1 MPNRSFSSRN
11 RMVSA
16 AVSALLSVT
25 MGVAAVHAG
34 DATPTHFN
42 QVKKVKILQDPYSP
56 LVGHAYRHGVLMT
69 VDGTRL
75 SRQWR
80 AANFATGATAAAT
93 GPDTLSYLGGDPHA
107 GGAGV
112 MDGNVKV
119 YLVFYGNQWGNQSTD
134 ANGNVIFSG
143 DPDGTAPVTQKF
155 FKDIGTGG
163 ELWSADLTQWCD
175 GPNVAAGATS
185 CANNASFV
193 PYQQGG
199 ILAGVWYDNAAASPA
214 EATALQLAQEADA
227 AAKHFGNTTAA
238 SNRYAYYVIL
248 SPHGTNPDDYK
259 GTTTGDK
266 GYCAWHDWDGDAS
279 LGSAATGLDG
289 NGGGTGSP
297 YGALAFSNQPYNVDQ
312 GATCGVNFVNT
323 GAAGTLDGY
332 TMTLGHEWQEMMS
345 DTFPYADS
353 PTASVYSGGGWMNAQ
368 NGENGDECAWR
379 YSWEQ
384 GAAAN
389 VQFGNDTFTE
399 QSNWSNDTNEC
410 DISHVIVNHNP
421 GSTPVANFGD
431 TISGLTVNFT
441 NSSTDTGG
449 TISSYAWNFGDGST
463 STVASPSHTYA
474 AAGTYTVSLTVTD
487 NTGATNTKTASV
499 TVSSG
504 GTTTGQPVAN
514 FTDTVSGLTATFT
527 NSSTDTGGTIS
538 TYAWNFG
545 DGGTS
550 TVASPSHTY
559 AASGTYSVSLKVT
572 DNTGATNTKTG
583 SVTVTA
589 PSSRTFSTSTALSI
603 ADNGT
608 GVSPIT
614 VAGISGYTN
623 STVQIHVNIATNMAG
638 DLGIKITAPN
648 GSTATLKSPDFLTTG
663 NLNATYSVPATAV
676 LANGTWKLTVT
687 DYDLFGNGDAT
698 TVNSWSISL

>member
-1 MPNRSFSSRN
+1 
-11 RMVSA
+11 
-16 AVSALLSVT
+16 
-25 MGVAAVHAG
+25 MGAAAVHAS
-34 DATPTHFN
+34 DAAFANAAPVK
-42 QVKKVKILQDPYSP
+42 QVNILQDPYSP
-56 LVGHAYRHGVLMT
+56 LLGHAYRHGVLMT

-80 AANFATGATAAAT
+80 AAHIVAGTTTTTT
-93 GPDTLSYLGGDPHA
+93 GPDTLSYLGGDPNA

-119 YLVFYGNQWGNQSTD
+119 YLVFYGNQWGNQGTD
-134 ANGNVIFSG
+134 ANGNMTFSG

-163 ELWSADLTQWCD
+163 ELWSAGLTQWCD
-175 GPNVAAGATS
+175 GPNVTAGAVS
-185 CANNASFV
+185 CSNNASFV

-199 ILAGVWYDNAAASPA
+199 ILAGVWYDNATASPA

-227 AAKHFGNTTAA
+227 AAKHFGNTTAV

-248 SPHGTNPDDYK
+248 SPHGTNPDDYR
-259 GTTTGDK
+259 GTTSGDK

-297 YGALAFSNQPYNVDQ
+297 YGALAFSNQPYNVDA
-312 GATCGVNFVNT
+312 GATCGVNFVNA

-345 DTFPYADS
+345 DTFPYAAS
-353 PTASVYSGGGWMNAQ
+353 PTASSYSGGGWMNAQ

-389 VQFGNDTFTE
+389 VQLGNDTFAE
-399 QSNWSNDTNEC
+399 QSIWSNDTNEC
-410 DISHVIVNHNP
+410 DISHVIVNHNAG
-421 GSTPVANFGD
+421 GSPVANFGD
-431 TISGLTVNFT
+431 TVSGLTVTFT

-449 TISSYAWNFGDGST
+449 TISSYAWSFGDGSS

-504 GTTTGQPVAN
+504 GTSGKPVAN
-514 FTDTVSGLTATFT
+514 FTDTVSGLTASFT

-538 TYAWNFG
+538 SYAWNFG
-545 DGGTS
+545 DGSTATS
-550 TVASPSHTY
+550 ASPSHTY
-559 AASGTYSVSLKVT
+559 AAAGTYSVSLKVS

-583 SVTVTA
+583 TVTVTA
-589 PSSRTFSTSTALSI
+589 PSSRTFSSSTPVTIGDNGSGTSTI
-603 ADNGT
+603 NVT
-608 GVSPIT
+608 
-614 VAGISGYTN
+614 GISGDTK
-623 STVQIHVNIATNMAG
+623 STIQVQVNVASNMSG
-638 DLGIKITAPN
+638 DLQIEITDPQGNSAI
-648 GSTATLKSPDFLTTG
+648 LKSPDFVTTG
-663 NLNATYSVPATAV
+663 NLNATYSVSASGV
-676 LANGTWKLTVT
+676 LANGPWTLTIT
-687 DYDLFGNGDAT
+687 DYDLFGSGDTSKLNG
-698 TVNSWSISL
+698 WSISL